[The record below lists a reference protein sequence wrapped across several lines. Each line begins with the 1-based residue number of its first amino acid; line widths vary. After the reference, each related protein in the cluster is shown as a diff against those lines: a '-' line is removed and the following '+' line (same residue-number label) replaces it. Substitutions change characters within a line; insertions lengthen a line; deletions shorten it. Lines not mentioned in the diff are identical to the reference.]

1 MNQKLNE
8 VKALMKELNLT
19 ALASGVEE
27 LIGQPTLNA
36 MSPLDFI
43 GYILGIETQARQEK
57 SKAKRLKQA
66 GFPYEAT
73 VEKFDFGFQPG
84 ISKKHILQLMDM
96 CWLEQA
102 YNIMFL
108 GPPGVGKT
116 HLAISLG
123 MKAVACGYHVVF
135 VTMDELM
142 KLLKT
147 EMISASRKR
156 RLNQIQSANLV
167 IIDEVG
173 FLPISRQEANLFFQ
187 LIAKLYQQTSI
198 IITSNKG
205 FDEWGEFLGD
215 TVITTAI
222 LDRLIHRCEMINI
235 NGPSYR
241 LERREKIFK

>member
-1 MNQKLNE
+1 
-8 VKALMKELNLT
+8 
-19 ALASGVEE
+19 
-27 LIGQPTLNA
+27 

-43 GYILGIETQARQEK
+43 AYILGIETKARQEK
-57 SKAKRLKQA
+57 SKAKRMKQA

-123 MKAVACGYHVVF
+123 MKAVECGYDVVF

-167 IIDEVG
+167 IIDKVG

-187 LIAKLYQQTSI
+187 LNIHFYWPK
-198 IITSNKG
+198 
-205 FDEWGEFLGD
+205 FDQN
-215 TVITTAI
+215 T
-222 LDRLIHRCEMINI
+222 
-235 NGPSYR
+235 
-241 LERREKIFK
+241 

>member
-1 MNQKLNE
+1 
-8 VKALMKELNLT
+8 
-19 ALASGVEE
+19 
-27 LIGQPTLNA
+27 
-36 MSPLDFI
+36 
-43 GYILGIETQARQEK
+43 
-57 SKAKRLKQA
+57 
-66 GFPYEAT
+66 
-73 VEKFDFGFQPG
+73 
-84 ISKKHILQLMDM
+84 
-96 CWLEQA
+96 
-102 YNIMFL
+102 
-108 GPPGVGKT
+108 
-116 HLAISLG
+116 
-123 MKAVACGYHVVF
+123 
-135 VTMDELM
+135 MDELM